1 MVYCIDNLNVRGSKM
16 RINTNVQGIN
26 ANRNLTDTLLSGAS
40 AKQKL
45 SSALRINRAADDA
58 AGLSI
63 SETMRGQIG
72 GLNMASRNASD
83 TESLIQTAD
92 GALTESHSILQRMR
106 ELAVQSSND
115 TYTDSDRNE
124 LQAEVKQLQS
134 ELTRIGNT
142 TEFNTKKLLDGS
154 AGGGDDL
161 DGAIMA
167 QVGANS
173 GQNTFVGMGDMRAE
187 ALGVANVNVGTRDGA
202 SAAIATLDSAIQAVS
217 HQRGALGAIQNGLE
231 HTVRSIDVAAENTQ
245 AAESRIRDADMAK
258 AVLENTRNN
267 IMQQASLAMV
277 AQANHKQQNVMS
289 LLR

>member
-1 MVYCIDNLNVRGSKM
+1 M
-16 RINTNVQGIN
+16 RINTNVPAIN
-26 ANRNLTDTLLSGAS
+26 ANRGLTETLLSGAS

-45 SSALRINRAADDA
+45 SSALRINMAADDA

-83 TESLIQTAD
+83 TGSLIQTAD

-115 TYTDSDRNE
+115 TYTDSDRGE

-154 AGGGDDL
+154 AGGDGDL
-161 DGAIMA
+161 GIMT

-173 GQNTFVGMGDMRAE
+173 GQNTFVGVGDMRAE
-187 ALGVANVNVGTRDGA
+187 ALGVAGVNVATRDGA
-202 SAAIATLDSAIQAVS
+202 SAAIATLDSAIESVS

-267 IMQQASLAMV
+267 IMRQASLAMV